1 METASCRRS
10 SACIGGDNRNTDGE
24 AQCQACRLVRRYGRW
39 AALVGDRLIGPAQQ
53 RSDYQCPAG
62 YPANEQAAYGSNRVR
77 CNARGSSFCGI
88 VWLLILRYRT
98 ETSFGSRCCDAG
110 TAVRPAMSSSLQSSA
125 RDGSANQIC
134 HTFTYRQSDRKR
146 PMLHD
151 RTHVCCS
158 LSAFPLRAGSHRSFP
173 GGTAS
178 PDRRLCVGCPRLPLL
193 TYPPFQHERSSAVSG
208 HPFSGQ
214 PGCGPVPS
222 YGNRRRGV
230 A

>member
-1 METASCRRS
+1 LCRQS
-10 SACIGGDNRNTDGE
+10 SAGFGGDNRNTDGE

-53 RSDYQCPAG
+53 RSDYHCPAG
-62 YPANEQAAYGSNRVR
+62 YPANERVTYGSNRVR
-77 CNARGSSFCGI
+77 CYARGSSFYGI

-98 ETSFGSRCCDAG
+98 ETSFVSRCCDAG
-110 TAVRPAMSSSLQSSA
+110 AAVRPAMSSSLQSSA
-125 RDGSANQIC
+125 RDGSFIQI
-134 HTFTYRQSDRKR
+134 HQIFTHRHSGRKC

-151 RTHVCCS
+151 RTHVCRS
-158 LSAFPLRAGSHRSFP
+158 LSAFPLRAGSHRSLP

-178 PDRRLCVGCPRLPLL
+178 PDRRLYVGCPRLPLL

-208 HPFSGQ
+208 RPFSGQ

-222 YGNRRRGV
+222 HGNRRRGV